1 MNTIH
6 KIYLSVIASLIL
18 IAVYWH
24 YESVRGFVNVKVA
37 DSLLISKDKK
47 IDELGR
53 EIVKLTLAK
62 GTLEDVMHGKDSIIK
77 KLVNKNTIA
86 AVKIR
91 MVTRDSLVF
100 VPDTV
105 IASANCDTFEVR
117 KSWCDE
123 WSEGRIIARKDSI
136 YTRFTIFNDLSI
148 QVENKRRWFR
158 PDISEIHIIN
168 GNPYT
173 RTIDERGFVQKLPPK
188 RSGWYVFGGICVGF
202 LAASLIIQ

>member
-6 KIYLSVIASLIL
+6 KIYLSVIASLI
-18 IAVYWH
+18 IVAVYWH
-24 YESVRGFVNVKVA
+24 YKSVHELVAVKTA
-37 DSLLISKDKK
+37 DSLLISKEKK

-53 EIVKLTLAK
+53 QIVKLTLAK
-62 GTLEDVMHGKDSIIK
+62 GTLEDVLHGKDSIIK

-86 AVKIR
+86 AVNIR

-136 YTRFTIFNDLSI
+136 YTRFTIFNELS
-148 QVENKRRWFR
+148 
-158 PDISEIHIIN
+158 
-168 GNPYT
+168 
-173 RTIDERGFVQKLPPK
+173 
-188 RSGWYVFGGICVGF
+188 
-202 LAASLIIQ
+202 